1 MFCYFTDVRL
11 LRFHMS
17 PERQLKLEMH
27 NHTTLDPFGATFL
40 SNISISNPS
49 LPATS
54 PNNLLAYRPRFSDD
68 HASNLA
74 GIFINLPGVFPCLEL
89 TPTYA
94 PICHVL
100 TEEEDGFRN
109 GKALIDAGDGGNAFR
124 VFSSTSNIET
134 YGMAIQDCPEF
145 TISCFPSYYS
155 FTVACYLPRATCS

>member
-1 MFCYFTDVRL
+1 MFFYFTDVRL

-17 PERQLKLEMH
+17 ANRQLKLEMH
-27 NHTTLDPFGATFL
+27 NHSTLDPYGATLL
-40 SNISISNPS
+40 SNISMPNPS

-54 PNNLLAYRPRFSDD
+54 LNNLLAYRPRFSDD

-74 GIFINLPGVFPCLEL
+74 GIFINLPGVFPCLKL

-100 TEEEDGFRN
+100 TDEEDGFRN
-109 GKALIDAGDGGNAFR
+109 GKALIDAGDSGNTFR
-124 VFSSTSNIET
+124 VFSSTSNIVT